1 MNWRRCSSRWSNMA
15 KGASIAEVRKKVTK
29 TYELITTSYHEAGHT
44 IYALLHYMKVN
55 YVYVFEHKIFKRI
68 HGFTQYESHDFD
80 KDNVDFIPMLEQ
92 EIGLSYAGLLAEKLH
107 FKSIS
112 GTDQVP
118 MFIKEGSSDDL
129 SAIRKMLQKYN
140 IVPAGKKRY
149 AYKQKVARKTTTILM
164 EHWDAIDVIAH
175 ALFKHKRL
183 SYQDLKQLLTTKTKD
198 KKFWREKFKDI
209 ESIFPL

>member
-1 MNWRRCSSRWSNMA
+1 MVIGDTMTSQINKVS
-15 KGASIAEVRKKVTK
+15 KKAFRV
-29 TYELITTSYHEAGHT
+29 YELISTAYHEAGHT
-44 IYALLHYMKVN
+44 LYALLCSMKVN
-55 YVYVFEHKIFKRI
+55 HVYVFEHKIFKRI
-68 HGFTQYESHDFD
+68 HGFTQYESHAPE
-80 KDNVDFIPMLEQ
+80 KDSVDFIPMLEQ
-92 EIGLSYAGLLAEKLH
+92 EIGLSYAGLLAEKHH

-129 SAIRKMLQKYN
+129 SAIRKMLQKHN

-149 AYKQKVARKTTTILM
+149 AYKQKVARKTTAILV
-164 EHWDAIDVIAH
+164 EHWDAVDVIAH

-183 SYQDLKQLLTTKTKD
+183 NYQDLKQLLITKTNN
-198 KKFWREKFKDI
+198 KKFWRDKFKDI